1 MKTLAIKGHKTR
13 GKEVIELLEMLGG
26 SNVHK
31 HMGINDRTFYY
42 INNTTGIDCDQTL
55 WNNNRYT
62 ILTLEELLEKYP
74 FNVGDRVRIP
84 EYESEI
90 RIDKMYWDGYEIQ
103 YEVYTDEVE
112 TYSAEELNQWNE
124 SNNKTKT
131 KMNNTQESLLK
142 KNSITISSLCYEDEV
157 ELNFDCE
164 YELIERD
171 GKHILIKKKPKYPK
185 TYAECCVVIGYGG
198 LIGFTG
204 LGDEEEELYRKFIT
218 LKRCRDAYWKI
229 AGEQMGLGKPW
240 EPDWNWREY
249 KFCIG
254 TIYDEIE
261 KFHVGNQNCMLAFPT
276 EEMRDVFYDNFKNLI
291 EQCKELL

>member
-1 MKTLAIKGHKTR
+1 M
-13 GKEVIELLEMLGG
+13 IEK
-26 SNVHK
+26 VK
-31 HMGINDRTFYY
+31 
-42 INNTTGIDCDQTL
+42 
-55 WNNNRYT
+55 
-62 ILTLEELLEKYP
+62 
-74 FNVGDRVRIP
+74 
-84 EYESEI
+84 
-90 RIDKMYWDGYEIQ
+90 
-103 YEVYTDEVE
+103 

-185 TYAECCVVIGYGG
+185 TYEECCKVLSIPSYYKLKYSTYEHNYHEYTTSKKLCLLQDNLNRLGKL
-198 LIGFTG
+198 LI
-204 LGDEEEELYRKFIT
+204 
-218 LKRCRDAYWKI
+218 CRDAYWKI
-229 AGEQMGLGKPW
+229 AGVQMGLGKPW